1 MQVRIEPTTL
11 INTLCGA
18 HCSEYCVI
26 TWHWKRHLISPPQ
39 IYSFKVKVN
48 WYGKLRIFSGKT
60 LVLLHLRYLEFVH
73 WIENGCNKK
82 ITKISSEKNRIFEA
96 KVSFILLE
104 KSLLEFFQVSFSL
117 AYLEITY
124 ELPWPLKSYDTSS
137 TLVMFIL
144 YLD

>member
-82 ITKISSEKNRIFEA
+82 ITKISSEKNRIFGE
-96 KVSFILLE
+96 KVSFIWLK
-104 KSLLEFFQVSFSL
+104 KSLLEFFPGFYWLCHIWKLLTNYRDLWKAAMQV
-117 AYLEITY
+117 
-124 ELPWPLKSYDTSS
+124 PH
-137 TLVMFIL
+137 
-144 YLD
+144 